1 MMSYDLCVKIN
12 ETFGVS
18 NPPGAVG
25 ARWGAGLEQNDRTDI
40 EKAVL
45 TPGAIGIKFKPNP
58 RQKSDHP
65 HFFTVRRDAAGV
77 IWGQAKT
84 HPCCNRC
91 RFVSF
96 GSFGHRF
103 DGECLLDM

>member
-1 MMSYDLCVKIN
+1 MLYDLCVKIN

-65 HFFTVRRDAAGV
+65 FFHCAS
-77 IWGQAKT
+77 
-84 HPCCNRC
+84 RC
-91 RFVSF
+91 SRGDL
-96 GSFGHRF
+96 GSSQNTP
-103 DGECLLDM
+103 LL